1 MKRTRWRADRLEVR
15 RMGEMED
22 TFIYNTQ
29 HLAISGRHTGTMR
42 EGGGSGDSNSLIQCS
57 TIL

>member
-1 MKRTRWRADRLEVR
+1 MKRTRWRADRLGVR
-15 RMGEMED
+15 RMGEREE

-42 EGGGSGDSNSLIQCS
+42 RGRGSGDSNSLIQFS